1 MSKRLKLTTK
11 KDKNKNE
18 EKEVKVKIS
27 LEQYNRLLNNRPKNA
42 TLIKQVNQKD
52 VYYDREDL
60 YITNLNRGLRVRFK
74 GDTPQCLEFKSLFY
88 NPYTK
93 NENPWYIEEIT
104 FSFPFESKSLE
115 KLFLL
120 LVRLDLL
127 LPTTTAYFSPAL
139 SHLSEIEQ
147 ILSHSN
153 LKPMIIVNKNRVGYQ
168 QGQVQY
174 IFDYIEG
181 LGYFLEIESESEDP
195 LEILG
200 KLQLED
206 YQLIRNGY
214 NDMLAVNIPSY
225 LPNEEKQKR
234 FRENPSWNIL
244 PGEKDIVEEMLSFY
258 K

>member
-1 MSKRLKLTTK
+1 
-11 KDKNKNE
+11 
-18 EKEVKVKIS
+18 
-27 LEQYNRLLNNRPKNA
+27 
-42 TLIKQVNQKD
+42 
-52 VYYDREDL
+52 
-60 YITNLNRGLRVRFK
+60 
-74 GDTPQCLEFKSLFY
+74 
-88 NPYTK
+88 
-93 NENPWYIEEIT
+93 
-104 FSFPFESKSLE
+104 
-115 KLFLL
+115 
-120 LVRLDLL
+120 
-127 LPTTTAYFSPAL
+127 
-139 SHLSEIEQ
+139 
-147 ILSHSN
+147 
-153 LKPMIIVNKNRVGYQ
+153 MIIVNKNRVGYQ